1 MEIARTTEL
10 HARERG
16 ADVRSGQRTDAGR
29 ESVYQDLCG
38 NKRIWVSIQEGRK
51 AGGRTAALQDHRHR
65 HNSFVSPI
73 SIGEPSLCWNE
84 EEFA

>member
-1 MEIARTTEL
+1 MWTKGNRQGKEVRMLEAD
-10 HARERG
+10 RG
-16 ADVRSGQRTDAGR
+16 EDGRGRGR

-51 AGGRTAALQDHRHR
+51 AGGRTASLQDHR

-73 SIGEPSLCWNE
+73 SIGEPSLCWNA